1 MNNKT
6 ALVTGASSGIGE
18 AAALRLQRA
27 GYTVYGAARRVDRMT
42 GLTAAGVRVLEM
54 DVTDGKSMADG
65 VSRIVTE
72 SGAIEV
78 LVNNAG
84 FGSYGALEDV
94 AIDDARYQFEV
105 NVFGWARLT
114 QLVLPAMRAQGSGRI
129 INISSIGGKIYEP
142 LGARYHATKF
152 APRWPER
159 RATLRQGHREGC
171 DRQASAHS
179 IRGRRRSQADPV
191 PAPNASRPGLRSP
204 VRHDLRGQAVGT
216 QAYGV

>member
-72 SGAIEV
+72 SGAIDV

-105 NVFGWARLT
+105 NVSA
-114 QLVLPAMRAQGSGRI
+114 GR
-129 INISSIGGKIYEP
+129 G
-142 LGARYHATKF
+142 
-152 APRWPER
+152 
-159 RATLRQGHREGC
+159 
-171 DRQASAHS
+171 
-179 IRGRRRSQADPV
+179 
-191 PAPNASRPGLRSP
+191 
-204 VRHDLRGQAVGT
+204 
-216 QAYGV
+216 